1 MTYSLYF
8 LCALITCPAPAQT
21 AAQSDERSTERRAEL
36 IDFAAQP
43 HQLEDQFRLSEQSR
57 FISMTE
63 PTGSAHRLPK
73 AIADQDV
80 IPRIHE
86 EARWKN
92 VDQYLRAD
100 FARSSRAVPV
110 FLQSTYAPL
119 PTFAGCSASAYKP
132 AYFLSRAS
140 QKRRHQLYPL
150 VNDAACR
157 NGIPVDLFD
166 AVIIQ
171 ESRYDF
177 LARSP
182 VGAFGLAQLM
192 PGTAR
197 DLGANRYVIAS
208 NLDGGARYL
217 KSQMRRFASVPL
229 ALAAYNAGPARVAAR
244 LAIPNI
250 RETKNYV
257 ANILNMWRQL
267 SLSTP
272 RHRQP
277 SEAREIVSAV
287 SPVKPFDYA
296 DTPYSQKAHRSAA
309 VLHF

>member
-1 MTYSLYF
+1 MTYSLCI

-21 AAQSDERSTERRAEL
+21 AAQGGERSTERRAEL
-36 IDFAAQP
+36 IDFALPSDPAEN
-43 HQLEDQFRLSEQSR
+43 HVSLSGKPDS
-57 FISMTE
+57 IGKTE
-63 PTGSAHRLPK
+63 PTGLAHRLPT
-73 AIADQDV
+73 AVAGQDV

-257 ANILNMWRQL
+257 ANILKMWRQL

-287 SPVKPFDYA
+287 SPVNPFDYA